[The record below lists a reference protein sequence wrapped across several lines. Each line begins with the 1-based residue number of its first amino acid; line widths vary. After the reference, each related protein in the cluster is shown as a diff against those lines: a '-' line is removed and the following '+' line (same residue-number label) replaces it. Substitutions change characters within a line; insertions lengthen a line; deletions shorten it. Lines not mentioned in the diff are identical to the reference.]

1 MDKEKEKNLSYGL
14 NDQQVEQ
21 SRREHGENL
30 LTPPKRTSLLRLYL
44 EKYNDP
50 IIRILLVA
58 AVASLALAFF
68 HKDFIETIGIVLA
81 IILAT
86 TIGFYFERDAAK
98 KFDVLT
104 ALGR

>member
-44 EKYNDP
+44 EKYKEHNHD
-50 IIRILLVA
+50 
-58 AVASLALAFF
+58 
-68 HKDFIETIGIVLA
+68 TN
-81 IILAT
+81 
-86 TIGFYFERDAAK
+86 
-98 KFDVLT
+98 
-104 ALGR
+104 